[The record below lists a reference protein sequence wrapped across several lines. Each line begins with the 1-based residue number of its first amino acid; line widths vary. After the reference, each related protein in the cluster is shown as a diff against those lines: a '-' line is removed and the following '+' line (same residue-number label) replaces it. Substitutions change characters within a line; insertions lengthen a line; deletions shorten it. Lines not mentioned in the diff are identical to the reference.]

1 MEEVGEELGEE
12 AGVEEVGDCHCCE
25 KRTIKGIAGPP
36 HYRTFGDQP
45 SHVSTISPSSSPFL
59 SSPLLPPPSSSPP
72 SSLSLILLL
81 DPIDLTKE
89 DDALQKALALSLQE
103 MQQQPDSG
111 GISLED
117 QELSRCV

>member
-1 MEEVGEELGEE
+1 MLVHHITEHLE
-12 AGVEEVGDCHCCE
+12 
-25 KRTIKGIAGPP
+25 TINPLCSFPLMFPP
-36 HYRTFGDQP
+36 LCF
-45 SHVSTISPSSSPFL
+45 SPSSSFFPRPPLL
-59 SSPLLPPPSSSPP
+59 SSPLLSSPPPRLSSPP
-72 SSLSLILLL
+72 SSLSSLLPPPSSLSLNLLL

>member
-12 AGVEEVGDCHCCE
+12 AGEEEVGDCHCCG

-59 SSPLLPPPSSSPP
+59 SSPLLPPPSS
-72 SSLSLILLL
+72 LSLILL

>member
-1 MEEVGEELGEE
+1 MF
-12 AGVEEVGDCHCCE
+12 
-25 KRTIKGIAGPP
+25 PP
-36 HYRTFGDQP
+36 SLHP
-45 SHVSTISPSSSPFL
+45 
-59 SSPLLPPPSSSPP
+59 PLLPSPPSSLLPSPS

-117 QELSRCV
+117 QELSRYV

>member
-1 MEEVGEELGEE
+1 MRQGRRRRGTATV
-12 AGVEEVGDCHCCE
+12 V
-25 KRTIKGIAGPP
+25 KRNNKI
-36 HYRTFGDQP
+36 RTFGDRQP
-45 SHVSTISPSSSPFL
+45 SLCSPLL
-59 SSPLLPPPSSSPP
+59 SSPLLPSPSLFPLP
-72 SSLSLILLL
+72 ILLL

-117 QELSRCV
+117 QELSR